1 MKRFFLFLPVLLLLV
16 LTMGSCRRAAENAAR
31 KIRLEAVEKIEP
43 KGLTGA
49 EVTLRIANGT
59 KHKLTLSK
67 AVFVFHYKQDK
78 VMSIRL
84 HEGIEIGRLT
94 TESIVTRWKLR
105 IDNPLAMLLLSRDLH
120 ADDPSHIYISYD
132 IEGRGGPAGVNIAR
146 ERIPLS
152 DFLHIFDITL
162 QDVKKY
168 FR

>member
-1 MKRFFLFLPVLLLLV
+1 MKRFSLLIPAILLLV

-31 KIRLEAVEKIEP
+31 KIKVEAIEKIEP

-49 EVTLRIANGT
+49 EATLRIANGT
-59 KHKLTLSK
+59 KHKLALSK
-67 AVFVFHYKQDK
+67 AVFVFHYRQDK

-84 HEGIEIGRLT
+84 HEGIEIGKLT

-120 ADDPSHIYISYD
+120 ADDPSQIYVSYA
-132 IEGRGGPAGVNIAR
+132 IEGRGGPAAVNIAR

-152 DFLHIFDITL
+152 DFLNIFDVTL